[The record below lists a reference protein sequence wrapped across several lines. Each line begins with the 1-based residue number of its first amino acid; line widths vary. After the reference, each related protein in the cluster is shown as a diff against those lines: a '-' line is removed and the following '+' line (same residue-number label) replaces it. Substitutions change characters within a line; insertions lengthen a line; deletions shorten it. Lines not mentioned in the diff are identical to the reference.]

1 MAVESLQD
9 LLLDELKDI
18 YSAEKQSVRVYPRLA
33 KAIESEELKEAL
45 QGHLEETKEQVERL
59 DQVFEKLEK
68 RGGGKTCEAMKG
80 LIEEGQEILE
90 EVEAGPVRDA
100 ALIGAAQRME
110 HYEIAA
116 YGTVISLAKALGHEE
131 VATLLG
137 QTLEEEKRTDE
148 KLTQISESVNRQALE
163 SSDDDDEN
171 DEDAED
177 AEDEDAE
184 DEDLDEELDDD
195 EEDDEEDEEDEDEE
209 EDEAPPPPAKK
220 AATKAPAKKSPKK

>member
-1 MAVESLQD
+1 MAVETLQD

-18 YSAEKQSVRVYPRLA
+18 YSAEKQAIRVYPRLA
-33 KAIESEELKEAL
+33 KAIESEALKQAM
-45 QGHLEETKEQVERL
+45 QAHLEETKAQVERL

-80 LIEEGQEILE
+80 LIEEGQEVLE

-131 VATLLG
+131 IATLLG
-137 QTLEEEKRTDE
+137 QTLEEEKQTDE
-148 KLTQISESVNRQALE
+148 KLTQVSEAVNREALQD
-163 SSDDDDEN
+163 SD
-171 DEDAED
+171 
-177 AEDEDAE
+177 EDEDE
-184 DEDLDEELDDD
+184 D
-195 EEDDEEDEEDEDEE
+195 EEDDEGLEDDDEELEEDEDEDEDDADE
-209 EDEAPPPPAKK
+209 EDEEEEAPVPAKK
-220 AATKAPAKKSPKK
+220 AAVKAPAKKSSKK